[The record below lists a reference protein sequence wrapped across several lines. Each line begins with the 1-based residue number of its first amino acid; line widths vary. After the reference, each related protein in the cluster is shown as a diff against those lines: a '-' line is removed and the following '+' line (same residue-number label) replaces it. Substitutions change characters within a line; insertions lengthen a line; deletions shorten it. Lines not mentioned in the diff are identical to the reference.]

1 VNYRGIDFEVEEASP
16 SKWRWKIYQKIEVG
30 PKIIGDS
37 EYPSREAAIGACIR
51 KISRCLKVQRESAA
65 PPT

>member
-1 VNYRGIDFEVEEASP
+1 VNYRGIDFEIEEASP
-16 SKWRWKIYQKIEVG
+16 SKWRWKLYQKIEVG

-51 KISRCLKVQRESAA
+51 KIKSELGGGPDA
-65 PPT
+65 